1 MQRQV
6 SERTDNV
13 WEKVYG
19 LMKLVTGDVD
29 VAGKGNLQEQIDNMD
44 THTDSVSVIDDA
56 GKTIT
61 TTYAD
66 GTRVVA
72 VMDDTSII
80 ENVYDADGSLI
91 SRTGVFM
98 DEDQIEVKELG
109 TDEE

>member
-1 MQRQV
+1 MQRQIT
-6 SERTDNV
+6 EKTENV

-19 LMKLVTGDVD
+19 FIKLVTGDVD
-29 VAGKGNLQEQIDNMD
+29 VAGKGNLQEQIDNMG

-56 GKTIT
+56 GRMIT

-66 GTRVVA
+66 GTKTVA
-72 VMDDTSII
+72 VMDDTSIL
-80 ENVYDADGSLI
+80 ENTYDTGGNLI

-98 DEDQIEVKELG
+98 NEDQIEVKELG

>member
-6 SERTDNV
+6 SEKTDNV

-66 GTRVVA
+66 GTKVVIA
-72 VMDDTSII
+72 MDDTSMI
-80 ENVYDADGSLI
+80 ETVYDAEGRKV
-91 SRTGVFM
+91 SRTGIYM
-98 DEDQIEVKELG
+98 DENRIEIRGLG
-109 TDEE
+109 LDEK